1 MLVSVDS
8 GEPLPLEQVKR
19 LFGEWFSAAAMV
31 TDLMELYLSSPAAL
45 SQPHQRS
52 GKKHTHIE
60 LPGMLQPGRLHQIS
74 SPLNHELH
82 SRDGETECSPSGQD
96 GIG

>member
-8 GEPLPLEQVKR
+8 GESLPLEQVKR
-19 LFGEWFSAAAMV
+19 LFGEWFSAAAVV
-31 TDLMELYLSSPAAL
+31 TDLSSPAAL

-60 LPGMLQPGRLHQIS
+60 LPGMLQPGRLQ
-74 SPLNHELH
+74 
-82 SRDGETECSPSGQD
+82 
-96 GIG
+96 